1 MNKLKKTEIDLQRE
15 ISFIIKSKVN
25 DPRIGFIT
33 ITYVKLSSDYRYMD
47 AYFSLMDKEPENIK
61 LCMIAL
67 ESCKGFIKKNIKNR
81 VKMKSIPEIRFI
93 YDKSI
98 DNGLRISSIIENLKL
113 KSID

>member
-33 ITYVKLSSDYRYMD
+33 ITYVRLSSDYRYMD

-67 ESCKGFIKKNIKNR
+67 DGCKGFIKKNIKSR
-81 VKMKSIPEIRFI
+81 IKMKTIPEIRFV

-98 DNGLRISSIIENLKL
+98 DNGLRINSIIEGLKL
-113 KSID
+113 KNID